1 MLSKGIINRE
11 LGVAPFNRRNTNWV
25 LSAASAAAGLASS
38 IFGGAQ
44 ARKARKK
51 AQQEQ
56 AKRERSEQAWYD
68 KRYNQDYMDTAAGQ
82 NLVRQANEYADKQWR
97 KAEGAKAVGGGTDA
111 ATAQAKE
118 SGNRMLGNTVA
129 QIAAQDTAR
138 KDNVDNIHQQNLNNF
153 SRETQARYEQQAQDT
168 NTAAQNAS
176 NAMFSAGVALE
187 GANAGSKTNPAL
199 QGGKAEI
206 NPDGTTKYTTSGGTV
221 INGSARYVG
230 APNRTDLTGKV
241 NESLGG
247 IDPNDENNRSHWW
260 DSFNGR
266 V

>member
-1 MLSKGIINRE
+1 MLSKGIINRD
-11 LGVAPFNRRNTNWV
+11 LGTNPLNRRNTNWV
-25 LSAASAAAGLASS
+25 LAAAGAAASLATS

-51 AQQEQ
+51 AKREQEQ
-56 AKRERSEQAWYD
+56 RERSEQAWFD

-82 NLVRQANEYADKQWR
+82 NLLRKANEFADKQWK
-97 KAEGAKAVGGGTDA
+97 KAEGAKAVGGATDA

-118 SGNRMLGNTVA
+118 SANKMMGDTVA
-129 QIAAQDTAR
+129 NISAQDTSR
-138 KDNVDNIHQQNLNNF
+138 KDRVDEQHQQNLNNF
-153 SRETQARYEQQAQDT
+153 SRERQARYEQQAQDT
-168 NTAAQNAS
+168 NAAAQNAS
-176 NAMFSAGVALE
+176 NAIMSGAVALE
-187 GANAGSKTNPAL
+187 QGTSNAKTNPAL
-199 QGGKAEI
+199 QGGTAEI
-206 NPDGTTKYTTSGGTV
+206 NPDGTTKYTTPSGTV
-221 INGSARYVG
+221 VNGSARYVG